1 MATDKDTFKM
11 NTMQKNKLI
20 AEFMGFEL
28 NDTDQYY
35 VPNLGSFED
44 FLLQF
49 HNNWNWLMK
58 VVEKIESLGY
68 FLMAYEF
75 EDDEKNE
82 KSGEFWAQISD
93 KLLIDINSLINL
105 TGQPSKLVATYT
117 AVVEFIKWY
126 NQQEKLK

>member
-28 NDTDQYY
+28 NDKDQYY

-44 FLLQF
+44 YLLQF

-58 VVEKIESLGY
+58 VVEKIETLFNNGIDIDIFTDGTVITQY
-68 FLMAYEF
+68 RF
-75 EDDEKNE
+75 
-82 KSGEFWAQISD
+82 SD
-93 KLLIDINSLINL
+93 KGKLQQGKELVRLTNAEIDFENNI
-105 TGQPSKLVATYT
+105 
-117 AVVEFIKWY
+117 
-126 NQQEKLK
+126 